1 MQSIEHSSLSTSQ
14 ISDAPLCP
22 VRWAISV
29 KGHRQL
35 SVFRLDGDA
44 LYYVV
49 CFKKHLRLL
58 PFTVMKLLNIYIL
71 PNFMQWRRSGIVGV
85 L

>member
-1 MQSIEHSSLSTSQ
+1 MQANLV
-14 ISDAPLCP
+14 ISFVAFC
-22 VRWAISV
+22 I
-29 KGHRQL
+29 
-35 SVFRLDGDA
+35 A

-49 CFKKHLRLL
+49 CFKKHLRQL
-58 PFTVMKLLNIYIL
+58 PFTVIKLLNIYIL

>member
-1 MQSIEHSSLSTSQ
+1 MVVLKGLQMNAGKFSNFICSIL
-14 ISDAPLCP
+14 I
-22 VRWAISV
+22 
-29 KGHRQL
+29 
-35 SVFRLDGDA
+35 A

-49 CFKKHLRLL
+49 CFKKHLSQL
-58 PFTVMKLLNIYIL
+58 PFTVMQFLNISIL